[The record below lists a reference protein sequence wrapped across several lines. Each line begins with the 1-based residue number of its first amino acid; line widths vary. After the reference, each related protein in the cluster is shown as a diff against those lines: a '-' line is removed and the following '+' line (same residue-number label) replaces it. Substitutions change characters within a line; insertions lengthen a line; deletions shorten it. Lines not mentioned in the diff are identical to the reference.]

1 MATKHNSIYWVNN
14 EKYHFETEGASVI
27 IYDDAGNALGTLN
40 DLMLKGK
47 VVENVSFKTIK
58 GTGVYNT
65 KGLTDLPSNIP
76 TDKRA
81 ILSVMAIGATA
92 NPDVILYK
100 IIGSNGVIAECTLF
114 NGTYTDWSAGGIS
127 LQNTINTIN
136 TSITALGSRI
146 TDTNKSIGDVS
157 TSLNNLATKFGNHN
171 HDGRYPQLSGDT
183 MQGNLGMKYGA
194 SYQFNRSNGQ
204 SVNMANVDQN
214 DKFTLGNDQLAL
226 NILSSQDVK
235 INGHKVYTDL
245 NSGEGSG
252 INADQLDGLDSTKF
266 LRNDIVNKVQA
277 DFELENGHELR
288 VMPANNNSTDPY
300 GRVLAASGGL
310 VLGVKGA
317 DLLGV
322 YSNRIWSNVP
332 ITLSA
337 TGAENV
343 VQFTK
348 SKGTIGMYYNDS
360 REEMGF
366 YDYGRG
372 QWLGSF
378 TTGGDGIL
386 RVPNAP
392 LISGRRFFLTNDEPK
407 GSIPYGSVWIG
418 F

>member
-1 MATKHNSIYWVNN
+1 MATKHNSIYWLDN

-27 IYDDAGNALGTLN
+27 IYDDTNNVLGTLN
-40 DLMLKGK
+40 DLMFKGK

-65 KGLTDLPSNIP
+65 KGLTGLPTSVP

-81 ILSVMAIGATA
+81 ILSVTAIGATSS
-92 NPDVILYK
+92 PDMILYK
-100 IIGSNGVIAECTLF
+100 VIGSNGVIAECTSF
-114 NGTYTDWSAGGIS
+114 NGTFTDWSVGGIS

-136 TSITALGSRI
+136 TSLSSLGSRI
-146 TDTNKSIGDVS
+146 TDTNTNISNLS
-157 TSLNNLATKFGNHN
+157 NSLTTLSTKFDKHN
-171 HDGRYPQLSGDT
+171 HDGRYPQLSGDI

-204 SVNMANVDQN
+204 TVNMANIDKN
-214 DKFTLGNDQLAL
+214 DNFTLGNNQLAL
-226 NILSSQDVK
+226 NIVSSQDVK

-288 VMPANNNSTDPY
+288 VMPTNNNSTDPY
-300 GRVLAASGGL
+300 GRILAASGGL
-310 VLGVKGA
+310 VLGVKDANVVGI
-317 DLLGV
+317 
-322 YSNRIWSNVP
+322 YNSEIWSNVP
-332 ITLSA
+332 ITLAAKNSEGRMRFA
-337 TGAENV
+337 
-343 VQFTK
+343 K
-348 SKGTIGMYYNDS
+348 SNGTIGLYYNDG

-366 YDYGRG
+366 YDWGRNKF
-372 QWLGSF
+372 LSIF
-378 TTGGDGIL
+378 TTNGDGIMRL
-386 RVPNAP
+386 PESPYFN
-392 LISGRRFFLTNDEPK
+392 GRRLFLQNETPTGD
-407 GSIPYGSVWIG
+407 IPYGSVWIG

>member
-266 LRNDIVNKVQA
+266 LRNDIVNNVQA

-317 DLLGV
+317 NLLGV
-322 YSNRIWSNVP
+322 YNNRIWSNVP

-337 TGAENV
+337 AGTENV

-348 SKGTIGMYYNDS
+348 SKGTLGMYYNDS

-366 YDYGRG
+366 YDYGRN
-372 QWLGSF
+372 QWLGSL
-378 TTGGDGIL
+378 TTGGDGIF
-386 RVPNAP
+386 RVPTAP

-407 GSIPYGSVWIG
+407 GNIPYGSVWIG